1 MSANRIVA
9 LLTPLVFAPA
19 AGWVTAWAARN
30 APGLPPLDS
39 TQLTALFITGAT
51 VAFGKAALWLHGWQ
65 KYEARAAVA
74 PANVQ
79 SSLDIAFD
87 AQSAL
92 TNGGGVPA
100 ANRVSAS

>member
-9 LLTPLVFAPA
+9 LLTPLIFAPA
-19 AGWVTAWAARN
+19 AGWLTAWAARN

-39 TQLTALFITGAT
+39 TQVTALFITGAT
-51 VAFGKAALWLHGWQ
+51 IAFGKAALWLHGWQ
-65 KYEARAAVA
+65 KSEARAALA
-74 PANVQ
+74 PGAQPAVGAT
-79 SSLDIAFD
+79 LD

-100 ANRVSAS
+100 ATR